1 MSETEQ
7 QNNNKVT
14 GNGSLVR
21 NGSIWGLY
29 ILMIISSA
37 LIVFSALEGDV
48 FSKSGMNT
56 FPMIKHLLLLLGSLS
71 IVAFMSSK
79 FSKLENK
86 HNILK
91 WSLIVYSIFTVIGLA
106 LLPIL
111 GTELN
116 GAKRWYLIFGI
127 SLQPS
132 DFCKI
137 SFIFLGAYFAN
148 RANNIGYKIKKIK
161 NNKSK
166 YSIDEYDEILEIL
179 NKKQGRNYFWLY
191 FISALIIFLIFISNI
206 STAVIYTC
214 YLFMFTII
222 AKPPKYVWKK
232 LGLVFVIIFVF
243 GGGAFFAASQDWI
256 HVGRLNTAYS
266 RLFGKEN
273 QKQDTITDKNGIVHT
288 ISIEGEASDQENV
301 AKIAISNGKI
311 FGLGINKSKTKKALP
326 MASSDYIF
334 AVAYEEIGIFA
345 IIILVFIFG
354 YWMLVA
360 NEVAN
365 NTPYSIW
372 RYTAFGIGL
381 FYPLQ
386 VAVNLLVASGMISTG
401 QPIPIIGM
409 GGSSIFSSSLAIA
422 LLLLIN
428 NITNDNNKNKLK
440 EEQLD
445 IDESN
450 N

>member
-1 MSETEQ
+1 MLDVEQ
-7 QNNNKVT
+7 KNDNKITVK
-14 GNGSLVR
+14 
-21 NGSIWGLY
+21 GLY
-29 ILMIISSA
+29 ARNRGIWILYIIMIFSSA
-37 LIVFSALEGDV
+37 LLVFSALEGDV
-48 FSKSGMNT
+48 LSKTGMNSL
-56 FPMIKHLLLLLGSLS
+56 PMIKHLGLLLGSCLLVFS
-71 IVAFMSSK
+71 ISYTFTK
-79 FSKLENK
+79 IENK
-86 HNILK
+86 HKYLK
-91 WSLIVYSIFTVIGLA
+91 LGLIIYSVITFIGLL
-106 LLPIL
+106 LLPIF
-111 GTELN
+111 GSELN
-116 GAKRWYLIFGI
+116 GAKRWYMILGI
-127 SLQPS
+127 SIQPS

-137 SFIFLGAYFAN
+137 AFIFIGAYFTS
-148 RANNIGYKIKKIK
+148 RANIARDKIKKIK

-166 YSIDEYDEILEIL
+166 YSLDEYYDKLEFFKKKRDSNYLSLYVISSIMIL
-179 NKKQGRNYFWLY
+179 
-191 FISALIIFLIFISNI
+191 LIFISNI
-206 STAVIYTC
+206 STSVIYAF
-214 YLFMFTII
+214 YLAMFTVI

-232 LGLVFVIIFVF
+232 LVLVLLIIIIF
-243 GGGAFFAASQDWI
+243 GGGALFAASQDWVHI
-256 HVGRLNTAYS
+256 GRLNTAYS

-301 AKIAISNGKI
+301 ARIAISNGRI

-334 AVAYEEIGIFA
+334 AVAYEEMGIFA

-354 YWMLVA
+354 YWLLIA
-360 NEVAN
+360 NEVAK
-365 NTPYSIW
+365 NTPYPIW
-372 RYTAFGIGL
+372 RYMSFGIGL

-386 VAVNLLVASGMISTG
+386 VSVNLLVSAGIISTG